1 MTPITSCIIFTG
13 SLLVSSLTV
22 ADCSNNRNNDIDI
35 TKPDSIYNDHADG
48 TVTDIKTGLMWQK
61 CSQGQAYNAGACDNA
76 ATAVNWQT
84 ALTSAQT
91 ANTGSDYSYNNW
103 RLPNKNEL
111 ESLVEVA
118 CRTPAINDTLFPS
131 TESAD
136 YWSSS
141 PYTFS
146 ANGAWNVHFSY
157 GNVHGNIKST
167 IPTYVRLVRDSP

>member
-1 MTPITSCIIFTG
+1 MTPIISSVIFTG
-13 SLLVSSLTV
+13 SLLACSLATAECSS
-22 ADCSNNRNNDIDI
+22 NRNTDISI

-76 ATAVNWQT
+76 ATTFNWQA

-91 ANTGSDYSYNNW
+91 ANTGSNYNYNNW

-118 CRTPAINDTLFPS
+118 CYNPAINDTLFPS
-131 TESAD
+131 TQSLD

-141 PYTFS
+141 PYILS
-146 ANGAWNVHFSY
+146 LNGAWNIHFS
-157 GNVHGNIKST
+157 GGSVHDNLKSHSAH
-167 IPTYVRLVRDSP
+167 VRLVRDSP